1 MDVWGN
7 TLHKAVLGLAEMIA
21 VGFGLPKKTFVDMAQ
36 YGPHL
41 LAPTASDLNK
51 FGAVG
56 TVLAGFHYDLN
67 FLTIHGKSRYPGLN
81 IWPRNESE
89 KLAVRVPDGCL
100 LVQAGKQ
107 LEWLTGGVVQ
117 AGYHEVVV
125 NEATKRVID
134 NKTNDR
140 PLWRISST
148 FFLHIASDNVLRP
161 LEGVFDTEEA
171 KAKYT
176 HIHTGDQVRKE
187 LGLIALLEK

>member
-1 MDVWGN
+1 M
-7 TLHKAVLGLAEMIA
+7 
-21 VGFGLPKKTFVDMAQ
+21 
-36 YGPHL
+36 
-41 LAPTASDLNK
+41 
-51 FGAVG
+51 
-56 TVLAGFHYDLN
+56 
-67 FLTIHGKSRYPGLN
+67 N

-117 AGYHEVVV
+117 AGYHEVIV
-125 NEATKRVID
+125 NEATARTIA

-148 FFLHIASDNVLRP
+148 LFLHIASDNILRP
-161 LEGVFDTEEA
+161 LEGVFDTEELRL
-171 KAKYT
+171 AKYPK
-176 HIHTGDQVRKE
+176 IHTGDQVRKE